1 MRLEDCV
8 MRQIA
13 AIAFIAW
20 LGTGNPHGQSA
31 GAPALPEVKVE
42 KQPGC
47 GCCELWARHMRTA
60 GFKVTVTE
68 AADVDAM
75 KRKHGI
81 PDNLRS
87 CHTSVVGNYRV
98 EGHVPVDVVKKML
111 AEKPAVAGI
120 AVAGMPI
127 GSPGMEA
134 GSRVEPYNV
143 VSFDAQGRQRI
154 YASISK

>member
-1 MRLEDCV
+1 

-20 LGTGNPHGQSA
+20 LGTGHPHGQVT
-31 GAPALPEVKVE
+31 GASTLPHIQVS

-47 GCCELWARHMRTA
+47 GCCEQWAQHMRKA

-75 KRKHGI
+75 KRKNGI

-87 CHTSVVGNYRV
+87 CHTSLVGNYRV
-98 EGHVPVDVVKKML
+98 EGHVPVDVVKKL
-111 AEKPAVAGI
+111 LTEKPAVAGI
-120 AVAGMPI
+120 TVPGMPI
-127 GSPGMEA
+127 GSPGMES
-134 GSRVEPYNV
+134 GNRVEPYNV
-143 VSFDAQGRQRI
+143 IAFDASGRQRV
-154 YASISK
+154 YASVNR

>member
-1 MRLEDCV
+1 

-20 LGTGNPHGQSA
+20 LGTGNPHGQST
-31 GAPALPEVKVE
+31 PTPVLPDVKVE

-75 KRKHGI
+75 KRKNGI